1 VALSVARRS
10 SSSTARPSLD
20 HSLHPAQVRPPPS
33 FSLHAHFSPSLPFS
47 LLCASDPS
55 SRSFLYAPWLPRPGS
70 HALLALLGPCC
81 ELAGVAPFSMAMCI
95 LLFHIAVPS
104 FTSLGFV
111 FLRRRVLLVLRRQ
124 PAVRAS
130 STSPARVS
138 LRGALLLRR
147 ASLATGDNLLGLIV
161 ASTAPSARPSSS
173 PTRRASRLR
182 RRRTCLPDHR
192 GVVISCCAMTS
203 SSSGA

>member
-1 VALSVARRS
+1 MPRWLYPSPVGRLLQPRVPPW
-10 SSSTARPSLD
+10 TARCILLKSGHLQASPSTRT
-20 HSLHPAQVRPPPS
+20 SLPPS
-33 FSLHAHFSPSLPFS
+33 PSPCF
-47 LLCASDPS
+47 AR
-55 SRSFLYAPWLPRPGS
+55 RSFLYAPWLPRPGS